1 MGFGSFLGG
10 MGQAAEGMQDA
21 AMATKTMRAKDL
33 YNEAMAGQVREQ
45 NFQEQQRRG
54 QLDALRNMQAAN
66 FGTVPDPT
74 VGATGTFKP
83 AAQKAPMGDAPM
95 SGGWKTPTGTPNTQI
110 PTDTSDT
117 PATIAQNKLL
127 AENYGK
133 QAQNAVTKLRDLEA
147 QLAKITR
154 PDSSMVGEASYNDRA
169 KLKMAIEQS
178 RRDYVRFNQMAQDAG
193 MSPEVR
199 ASFKSSDAREAA
211 MLNPD
216 AARKAVIEATPKSA
230 RPTPPAPTAP
240 QGWEKLA
247 SAPSQFDPLFQAAAT
262 KYGISPE
269 DLKRLAITESSLN
282 PTAVNS
288 KDGNGGSFG
297 LMQINGQHFNGKL
310 TPQQAMDPATNIEL
324 GARIWAQ
331 ALQQAGGDK
340 AKAVQLYKG
349 ATTANGISSIAGA
362 SQFILGQAPASQQQ
376 AQPTQQAAYD
386 TTQSPG
392 VSGQNPNIAQQMWQS
407 QVQLQQIRLRNA
419 RTPEEAMDAHG
430 QMLKLHFG
438 KYNSDLE
445 KIARSA
451 SMGDSGAMNHLVGQ
465 LSGTF
470 FNGQPLHVVQSGGG
484 YVLTSAQ
491 GQPVSGKPTDI
502 GTLSSWMLQN
512 LSQSRQEI
520 AMQQQALYAQNY
532 YGEKGKVDAQ
542 TPLKLAEIAA
552 NHAYDGQK
560 IDMQTAADI
569 KKEIAK
575 HGLESGDI
583 RGVSQNPTGDGW
595 LVYPKTGAPFIVTPG
610 KSVGGMTTDAQAVR
624 VPGMFGANIISGNGR
639 PG

>member
-33 YNEAMAGQVREQ
+33 YNDAMAGQVREQ
-45 NFQEQQRRG
+45 NFQEQNRRA

-66 FGTVPDPT
+66 FGTAPDPT

-83 AAQKAPMGDAPM
+83 AAQKAPMGDAPAAGTWETPVPAPQG
-95 SGGWKTPTGTPNTQI
+95 SSSTSTFQTGNLGRNAPGYKSPKQPDQFDLVTWDAGHPSVAPQDHRITSWSQLSDLQKQNALRISRTPTAVTPTAPASRNA
-110 PTDTSDT
+110 T
-117 PATIAQNKLL
+117 PADFPRVSGQEQAARDASRLAILEAELKDNPNDPALQAEIARAQGYRN
-127 AENYGK
+127 NYG
-133 QAQNAVTKLRDLEA
+133 
-147 QLAKITR
+147 
-154 PDSSMVGEASYNDRA
+154 
-169 KLKMAIEQS
+169 
-178 RRDYVRFNQMAQDAG
+178 
-193 MSPEVR
+193 
-199 ASFKSSDAREAA
+199 
-211 MLNPD
+211 
-216 AARKAVIEATPKSA
+216 A
-230 RPTPPAPTAP
+230 RPATAQAPTA
-240 QGWEKLA
+240 
-247 SAPSQFDPLFQAAAT
+247 T
-262 KYGISPE
+262 
-269 DLKRLAITESSLN
+269 
-282 PTAVNS
+282 
-288 KDGNGGSFG
+288 
-297 LMQINGQHFNGKL
+297 
-310 TPQQAMDPATNIEL
+310 QQVA
-324 GARIWAQ
+324 
-331 ALQQAGGDK
+331 
-340 AKAVQLYKG
+340 
-349 ATTANGISSIAGA
+349 
-362 SQFILGQAPASQQQ
+362 QAPA
-376 AQPTQQAAYD
+376 QPTTYD

-430 QMLKLHFG
+430 QMLKLHLS

-512 LSQSRQEI
+512 LSQSRQEL

-595 LVYPKTGAPFIVTPG
+595 LVYPKSGAPFIVTPG
-610 KSVGGMTTDAQAVR
+610 KTINNVVTDPQTTR
-624 VPGMFGANIISGNGR
+624 VPGMYGGMPIAGDVPKR